1 MYLDGKKNKKVI
13 SLGSNMPVF
22 FPLAKEILGLGS
34 KKTEIH
40 NGEREEYIKELK
52 ELNFDEKIGQEIIS

>member
-1 MYLDGKKNKKVI
+1 
-13 SLGSNMPVF
+13 MPVF

-40 NGEREEYIKELK
+40 NGERQEYIKELK
-52 ELNFDEKIGQEIIS
+52 ELNSDEKIGREIIS